1 MALAIKGL
9 QYFPLDVNFFEN
21 NKIAIIIS
29 DYGLE
34 ATAVVLKLFSQ
45 IYKSGYYMD
54 WNEKIGKIF
63 SASFHT
69 KYSYATIMNLVNSLV
84 EEDIFNKRMYEEYHI
99 LTSEKI
105 QNCYFSAT
113 VRRKKQKI
121 SNPEYLLIADM
132 IPSSTTPNEHLND
145 DSVDKNPKI
154 ACNFEQSKVDK
165 SKVENNKENESINLI
180 ERESNARARENDQF
194 NFRQT
199 YRIIPEESNARARE
213 NDQSLKAE
221 WDQWKMELLND
232 EDWCATLIRISG
244 KGLSLLD
251 KTHQAMN
258 CFDDINVLR
267 ALQNTVQTKKEYQS
281 GFIAWWRHNNWETDM
296 QVLSGAKSAKNK
308 VPPRT
313 EYKKPAARKSRYEE
327 MMEVAAE
334 AKLLTK
340 KMYENNGFGYTIEN
354 SLEATTDYTA

>member
-180 ERESNARARENDQF
+180 ERESNARARENDQ
-194 NFRQT
+194 
-199 YRIIPEESNARARE
+199 
-213 NDQSLKAE
+213 SLKAE

-232 EDWCATLIRISG
+232 EDWCASLVRYSG
-244 KGLSLLD
+244 KGLAIIEHALE
-251 KTHQAMN
+251 AMTY
-258 CFDDINVLR
+258 FDDFIVLKAQEDTTR
-267 ALQNTVQTKKEYQS
+267 TKKEYQMS
-281 GFIAWWRHNNWETDM
+281 FIGWWRHNNWETNRQLLTGTK
-296 QVLSGAKSAKNK
+296 QVA
-308 VPPRT
+308 PPRT

>member
-84 EEDIFNKRMYEEYHI
+84 EEDIFNKKMYEEYHI

-132 IPSSTTPNEHLND
+132 IPSSTTPKEHLND
-145 DSVDKNPKI
+145 NSVDKNPKN

-165 SKVENNKENESINLI
+165 SKVKESREKESINLNNI
-180 ERESNARARENDQF
+180 DHN
-194 NFRQT
+194 
-199 YRIIPEESNARARE
+199 NARARE

-232 EDWCATLIRISG
+232 EDWCASLVRYSG
-244 KGLSLLD
+244 KGLAIIEHAFD
-251 KTHQAMN
+251 AMT
-258 CFDDINVLR
+258 CFDDFIILKAQEDTTR
-267 ALQNTVQTKKEYQS
+267 TKKEYQMS
-281 GFIAWWRHNNWETDM
+281 FIGWWRYNNWETDM
-296 QVLSGAKSAKNK
+296 RVLTGAKPAKNMAA
-308 VPPRT
+308 PHL

-340 KMYENNGFGYTIEN
+340 KMYENNGFGYTIGNGIET
-354 SLEATTDYTA
+354 TTDYTV

>member
-69 KYSYATIMNLVNSLV
+69 KYSYATMMNLVNSLV

-132 IPSSTTPNEHLND
+132 IPSSTTQNEHLND

-165 SKVENNKENESINLI
+165 SKVKNSKENESINNHTHI
-180 ERESNARARENDQF
+180 ARESEKIRA
-194 NFRQT
+194 
-199 YRIIPEESNARARE
+199 
-213 NDQSLKAE
+213 LKAE
-221 WDQWKMELLND
+221 WDQWKMEMLND
-232 EDWCATLIRISG
+232 EDWCATLVRYSG
-244 KGLSLLD
+244 KGILILNNAYEIM
-251 KTHQAMN
+251 K
-258 CFDDINVLR
+258 CFDDYVILR
-267 ALQNTVQTKKEYQS
+267 SSENTIQTKKDYQS
-281 GFIAWWRHNNWETDM
+281 GLFGWWRYNNWETDL
-296 QVLSGAKSAKNK
+296 QILTGAKAAMIENKCSA
-308 VPPRT
+308 PRT
-313 EYKKPAARKSRYEE
+313 VQKTSRIEE
-327 MMEVAAE
+327 AMAVAERASE
-334 AKLLTK
+334 MAYQLMQQNPL
-340 KMYENNGFGYTIEN
+340 
-354 SLEATTDYTA
+354 

>member
-1 MALAIKGL
+1 MALTIKGL

-84 EEDIFNKRMYEEYHI
+84 EEDIFNKKMYEEYHI

-132 IPSSTTPNEHLND
+132 IPSSTTPKEHLND
-145 DSVDKNPKI
+145 NSVDKNPKI
-154 ACNFEQSKVDK
+154 ACNFQQSKVDK
-165 SKVENNKENESINLI
+165 SKVDKSKGKESINNHTHI
-180 ERESNARARENDQF
+180 ARESEKIR
-194 NFRQT
+194 
-199 YRIIPEESNARARE
+199 
-213 NDQSLKAE
+213 SLKAE
-221 WDQWKMELLND
+221 WDQWKMEMLND
-232 EDWCATLIRISG
+232 EDWCATLVRYSG
-244 KGLSLLD
+244 KGILILHNAYEIM
-251 KTHQAMN
+251 K
-258 CFDDINVLR
+258 CFDDYVILR
-267 ALQNTVQTKKEYQS
+267 SSENTIQTKKDYQS
-281 GFIAWWRHNNWETDM
+281 GLFGWWRYNNWETDL
-296 QVLSGAKSAKNK
+296 QILTGAKAAMIENKCSA
-308 VPPRT
+308 PRT
-313 EYKKPAARKSRYEE
+313 TQKTSKIEE
-327 MMEVAAE
+327 AMAVAERASE
-334 AKLLTK
+334 MAYQLMQQNPL
-340 KMYENNGFGYTIEN
+340 
-354 SLEATTDYTA
+354 

>member
-1 MALAIKGL
+1 
-9 QYFPLDVNFFEN
+9 
-21 NKIAIIIS
+21 
-29 DYGLE
+29 
-34 ATAVVLKLFSQ
+34 
-45 IYKSGYYMD
+45 
-54 WNEKIGKIF
+54 
-63 SASFHT
+63 
-69 KYSYATIMNLVNSLV
+69 
-84 EEDIFNKRMYEEYHI
+84 
-99 LTSEKI
+99 
-105 QNCYFSAT
+105 
-113 VRRKKQKI
+113 
-121 SNPEYLLIADM
+121 
-132 IPSSTTPNEHLND
+132 
-145 DSVDKNPKI
+145 
-154 ACNFEQSKVDK
+154 
-165 SKVENNKENESINLI
+165 
-180 ERESNARARENDQF
+180 
-194 NFRQT
+194 
-199 YRIIPEESNARARE
+199 
-213 NDQSLKAE
+213 
-221 WDQWKMELLND
+221 MELLND

-308 VPPRT
+308 APPRT

>member
-1 MALAIKGL
+1 MALSIKGL

-84 EEDIFNKRMYEEYHI
+84 EEDIFNKKMYEQYHI

-132 IPSSTTPNEHLND
+132 ISSSTTPKEHLND
-145 DSVDKNPKI
+145 NSVDKNPKN
-154 ACNFEQSKVDK
+154 ACNFQQSKVDK
-165 SKVENNKENESINLI
+165 SKVDKSKGKESINNHTHI
-180 ERESNARARENDQF
+180 ARESEKIR
-194 NFRQT
+194 
-199 YRIIPEESNARARE
+199 
-213 NDQSLKAE
+213 SLKAE
-221 WDQWKMELLND
+221 WDQWKMEMLND
-232 EDWCATLIRISG
+232 EDWCATLVRYSG
-244 KGLSLLD
+244 KGILILNNAYQIM
-251 KTHQAMN
+251 K
-258 CFDDINVLR
+258 CFDDYVILR
-267 ALQNTVQTKKEYQS
+267 SSENTIQTKKDYQS
-281 GFIAWWRHNNWETDM
+281 GLFGWWRYNNWETDL
-296 QVLSGAKSAKNK
+296 QILTGAKAAMIENKCSA
-308 VPPRT
+308 PRT
-313 EYKKPAARKSRYEE
+313 TQKTSKIEE
-327 MMEVAAE
+327 AMAVAERASE
-334 AKLLTK
+334 MAYQLMQQNPL
-340 KMYENNGFGYTIEN
+340 
-354 SLEATTDYTA
+354 

>member
-1 MALAIKGL
+1 MALSIKGL

-84 EEDIFNKRMYEEYHI
+84 EEDIFNKKMYEEYHI

-121 SNPEYLLIADM
+121 SNPEYLLITDM
-132 IPSSTTPNEHLND
+132 IPSSTTPKEHLND

-154 ACNFEQSKVDK
+154 ACNFEQSIVDE
-165 SKVENNKENESINLI
+165 SKVKESRENLI
-180 ERESNARARENDQF
+180 ISSSCLTRAGENFETIEMKSPFIQECEQKRKELFAD
-194 NFRQT
+194 
-199 YRIIPEESNARARE
+199 EEWLYSI
-213 NDQSLKAE
+213 S
-221 WDQWKMELLND
+221 MM
-232 EDWCATLIRISG
+232 SG
-244 KGLSLLD
+244 KGHQVLDLLPQVMRIFEMHLISIGD
-251 KTHQAMN
+251 TGTILN
-258 CFDDINVLR
+258 INDYKR
-267 ALQNTVQTKKEYQS
+267 RFQNWWRCLNFGSAKEIMEQNPKKEC
-281 GFIAWWRHNNWETDM
+281 
-296 QVLSGAKSAKNK
+296 SA
-308 VPPRT
+308 PRT
-313 EYKKPAARKSRYEE
+313 TQKTSKIEE
-327 MMEVAAE
+327 AMAVAERASE
-334 AKLLTK
+334 MAYQLMQQNPL
-340 KMYENNGFGYTIEN
+340 
-354 SLEATTDYTA
+354 

>member
-165 SKVENNKENESINLI
+165 SKVDKSKVKNNKENESINLNNNNHN
-180 ERESNARARENDQF
+180 NARV
-194 NFRQT
+194 
-199 YRIIPEESNARARE
+199 RE
-213 NDQSLKAE
+213 NDQSLKAK
-221 WDQWKMELLND
+221 WDQWKKELLND
-232 EDWCATLIRISG
+232 EDWCASLVRYSG
-244 KGLSLLD
+244 KGLAIIEHALE
-251 KTHQAMN
+251 AMTY
-258 CFDDINVLR
+258 FDDFIVLKAQEDTTR
-267 ALQNTVQTKKEYQS
+267 TKKEYQMS
-281 GFIAWWRHNNWETDM
+281 FIGWWRHNNWETNRQLLTGTK
-296 QVLSGAKSAKNK
+296 QVA
-308 VPPRT
+308 PPRT

>member
-1 MALAIKGL
+1 MALTIKGL

-84 EEDIFNKRMYEEYHI
+84 EEDIFNKKMYEEYHI

-132 IPSSTTPNEHLND
+132 IPSSTTPKEHLND
-145 DSVDKNPKI
+145 NSVDKNPKI
-154 ACNFEQSKVDK
+154 ACNFQQSKVDK
-165 SKVENNKENESINLI
+165 SKVDKSKGKESINNHTHI
-180 ERESNARARENDQF
+180 ARESEKIR
-194 NFRQT
+194 
-199 YRIIPEESNARARE
+199 
-213 NDQSLKAE
+213 SLKAE
-221 WDQWKMELLND
+221 WDQWKMEMLND
-232 EDWCATLIRISG
+232 EDWCATLVRYSG
-244 KGLSLLD
+244 KGILILHNAYEIM
-251 KTHQAMN
+251 K
-258 CFDDINVLR
+258 CFDDYVILR
-267 ALQNTVQTKKEYQS
+267 SSENTIQTKKDYQS
-281 GFIAWWRHNNWETDM
+281 GFFGWWRYNNWETDL
-296 QVLSGAKSAKNK
+296 QILTGAKAAMIENKCSA
-308 VPPRT
+308 PRT
-313 EYKKPAARKSRYEE
+313 TQKTSKIEE
-327 MMEVAAE
+327 AMAVAERASE
-334 AKLLTK
+334 MAYQLMQQNPL
-340 KMYENNGFGYTIEN
+340 
-354 SLEATTDYTA
+354 

>member
-105 QNCYFSAT
+105 QNCFFSAT

-165 SKVENNKENESINLI
+165 SKVKNSKENESINNHTHI
-180 ERESNARARENDQF
+180 ARESEKIRA
-194 NFRQT
+194 
-199 YRIIPEESNARARE
+199 
-213 NDQSLKAE
+213 LKAE
-221 WDQWKMELLND
+221 WDQWKMEMLND
-232 EDWCATLIRISG
+232 EDWCATLVRYSG
-244 KGLSLLD
+244 KGILILNNAYEIM
-251 KTHQAMN
+251 K
-258 CFDDINVLR
+258 CFDDYVILR
-267 ALQNTVQTKKEYQS
+267 SSENTIQTKKDYQS
-281 GFIAWWRHNNWETDM
+281 GLFGWWRYNNWETDL
-296 QVLSGAKSAKNK
+296 QILTGAKAAMIENKCSA
-308 VPPRT
+308 PRT
-313 EYKKPAARKSRYEE
+313 VQKTSKIEE
-327 MMEVAAE
+327 ALAVAERASE
-334 AKLLTK
+334 MAYQLMQQNPL
-340 KMYENNGFGYTIEN
+340 
-354 SLEATTDYTA
+354 

>member
-165 SKVENNKENESINLI
+165 SKVKNSKENESINLI
-180 ERESNARARENDQF
+180 ERESNARARENDQ
-194 NFRQT
+194 
-199 YRIIPEESNARARE
+199 
-213 NDQSLKAE
+213 SLKAE
-221 WDQWKMELLND
+221 WDQWKKELLND
-232 EDWCATLIRISG
+232 EDWCASLVRYSG
-244 KGLSLLD
+244 KGLAIIEHALE
-251 KTHQAMN
+251 AMTY
-258 CFDDINVLR
+258 FDDFIVLKAQEDTTR
-267 ALQNTVQTKKEYQS
+267 TKKEYQMS
-281 GFIAWWRHNNWETDM
+281 FIGWWRHNNWETNRQLLTGTK
-296 QVLSGAKSAKNK
+296 QVA
-308 VPPRT
+308 PPRT

>member
-1 MALAIKGL
+1 MALSIKGL

-84 EEDIFNKRMYEEYHI
+84 EEDIFNKKMYEEYHI

-132 IPSSTTPNEHLND
+132 IPSSTTPKEHLND
-145 DSVDKNPKI
+145 NSVDKNPKN

-165 SKVENNKENESINLI
+165 SKGKESINNHTHI
-180 ERESNARARENDQF
+180 ARESEKIR
-194 NFRQT
+194 
-199 YRIIPEESNARARE
+199 
-213 NDQSLKAE
+213 SLKAE
-221 WDQWKMELLND
+221 WDQWKMEMLND
-232 EDWCATLIRISG
+232 EDWCATLVRYSG
-244 KGLSLLD
+244 KGILILHNAYQIM
-251 KTHQAMN
+251 K
-258 CFDDINVLR
+258 CFDDYIILR
-267 ALQNTVQTKKEYQS
+267 SSENTIQTKKDYQS
-281 GFIAWWRHNNWETDM
+281 GLFGWWRYNNWETDL
-296 QVLSGAKSAKNK
+296 QILTGAKAAMIENKCSA
-308 VPPRT
+308 PRT
-313 EYKKPAARKSRYEE
+313 TQKTSKIEE
-327 MMEVAAE
+327 AMAVAERASE
-334 AKLLTK
+334 MAYQLMQQNPL
-340 KMYENNGFGYTIEN
+340 
-354 SLEATTDYTA
+354 

>member
-1 MALAIKGL
+1 MALSIKGL

-84 EEDIFNKRMYEEYHI
+84 EEDIFNKKMYEQYHI

-132 IPSSTTPNEHLND
+132 ISSSTTPKEHLND
-145 DSVDKNPKI
+145 NSVDKNPKN
-154 ACNFEQSKVDK
+154 ACNFQQSKVDK
-165 SKVENNKENESINLI
+165 SKVDKSKGKESINNHTHI
-180 ERESNARARENDQF
+180 ARESEKIR
-194 NFRQT
+194 
-199 YRIIPEESNARARE
+199 
-213 NDQSLKAE
+213 SLKAE
-221 WDQWKMELLND
+221 WDQWKMEMLND
-232 EDWCATLIRISG
+232 EDWCATLVRYSG
-244 KGLSLLD
+244 KGILILNNAYQIM
-251 KTHQAMN
+251 K
-258 CFDDINVLR
+258 CFDDYVILR
-267 ALQNTVQTKKEYQS
+267 SSENTIQTKKDYQS
-281 GFIAWWRHNNWETDM
+281 GLFGWWRYNNWETDL
-296 QVLSGAKSAKNK
+296 QILTGAKAAMIENKCSA
-308 VPPRT
+308 PRT
-313 EYKKPAARKSRYEE
+313 VQKTSKIEE
-327 MMEVAAE
+327 AMAVAERASE
-334 AKLLTK
+334 MAYQLMQQNPL
-340 KMYENNGFGYTIEN
+340 
-354 SLEATTDYTA
+354 

>member
-165 SKVENNKENESINLI
+165 SKVKNSKENESINNHTHI
-180 ERESNARARENDQF
+180 ARESEKIRA
-194 NFRQT
+194 
-199 YRIIPEESNARARE
+199 
-213 NDQSLKAE
+213 LKAE
-221 WDQWKMELLND
+221 WDQWKMEMLND
-232 EDWCATLIRISG
+232 EDWCATLVRYSG
-244 KGLSLLD
+244 KGILILNNAYEIM
-251 KTHQAMN
+251 K
-258 CFDDINVLR
+258 CFDDYVILR
-267 ALQNTVQTKKEYQS
+267 SSENTIQTKKDYQS
-281 GFIAWWRHNNWETDM
+281 GLFGWWRYNNWETDL
-296 QVLSGAKSAKNK
+296 QILTGAKAAMIENKCSA
-308 VPPRT
+308 PRT
-313 EYKKPAARKSRYEE
+313 VQKTSKIEE
-327 MMEVAAE
+327 AMAVAERASE
-334 AKLLTK
+334 MAYQLMQQNPL
-340 KMYENNGFGYTIEN
+340 
-354 SLEATTDYTA
+354 

>member
-1 MALAIKGL
+1 
-9 QYFPLDVNFFEN
+9 
-21 NKIAIIIS
+21 
-29 DYGLE
+29 
-34 ATAVVLKLFSQ
+34 
-45 IYKSGYYMD
+45 
-54 WNEKIGKIF
+54 
-63 SASFHT
+63 
-69 KYSYATIMNLVNSLV
+69 
-84 EEDIFNKRMYEEYHI
+84 MYEQYHI

-105 QNCYFSAT
+105 QNCYFTAT

-132 IPSSTTPNEHLND
+132 IPSSTTPKEHLND
-145 DSVDKNPKI
+145 NSVDKNPKN

-165 SKVENNKENESINLI
+165 SKVDKSKENESINL
-180 ERESNARARENDQF
+180 NN
-194 NFRQT
+194 NNHN
-199 YRIIPEESNARARE
+199 NARARE

-232 EDWCATLIRISG
+232 EDWCASLVRYSG
-244 KGLSLLD
+244 KGLAIIEHALE
-251 KTHQAMN
+251 AMTY
-258 CFDDINVLR
+258 FDDFIVLKAQEDTTR
-267 ALQNTVQTKKEYQS
+267 TKKEYQMS
-281 GFIAWWRHNNWETDM
+281 FIGWWRHNNWETNRQLLTGTK
-296 QVLSGAKSAKNK
+296 QVA
-308 VPPRT
+308 PPRT

>member
-165 SKVENNKENESINLI
+165 SKVKNSKENESINLNNNNHN
-180 ERESNARARENDQF
+180 NARV
-194 NFRQT
+194 
-199 YRIIPEESNARARE
+199 RE

-221 WDQWKMELLND
+221 WDQWKKELLND

-281 GFIAWWRHNNWETDM
+281 GFIAWWRHNNWETNRQLLTGTK
-296 QVLSGAKSAKNK
+296 QVA
-308 VPPRT
+308 PPRT

>member
-165 SKVENNKENESINLI
+165 SKVKNSKENESINLNNNHN
-180 ERESNARARENDQF
+180 NARV
-194 NFRQT
+194 
-199 YRIIPEESNARARE
+199 RE

-232 EDWCATLIRISG
+232 EDWCASLVRYSG
-244 KGLSLLD
+244 KGLAIIEHALE
-251 KTHQAMN
+251 AMTY
-258 CFDDINVLR
+258 FDDFIVLKAQEDTTR
-267 ALQNTVQTKKEYQS
+267 TKKEYQMS
-281 GFIAWWRHNNWETDM
+281 FIGWWRHNNWETNRQLLTGTK
-296 QVLSGAKSAKNK
+296 QVA
-308 VPPRT
+308 PPRT